1 MKFLQSQGIVII
13 DFSEASNSVKI
24 SLSVSSLPAYWGMWM
39 NFFSAEFKSSSEKY
53 FSLKRIVTTL

>member
-1 MKFLQSQGIVII
+1 MKFLQNQGIVII

-24 SLSVSSLPAYWGMWM
+24 SLSVSSLPAYWETWM
-39 NFFSAEFKSSSEKY
+39 NLFFAEFKSSSEKY